1 MTSSNATQ
9 PTEAPPDRSH
19 RARLWVNWL
28 FALSTILG
36 AAAVQLFAMGA
47 VMSTAACS
55 TPDCPKPSGF
65 VYGLLT
71 YGAPVIA
78 VAALTDTAVQ
88 IVVRPW
94 VKNGDYW
101 DLFFALQERVS
112 LAFEAEGFK
121 RPLPQ
126 VAMHVPKA

>member
-19 RARLWVNWL
+19 RAQLWVNWL

-78 VAALTDTAVQ
+78 VAAIIVSFFTAKLRRGF
-88 IVVRPW
+88 VVPLVAW
-94 VKNGDYW
+94 
-101 DLFFALQERVS
+101 ALLVIDVAV
-112 LAFEAEGFK
+112 LAAVFS
-121 RPLPQ
+121 
-126 VAMHVPKA
+126 